1 MYPTRAWLRLSQN
14 SESQPRLV
22 PTLIT
27 VRIVNLALSL
37 SLSSRLYTFFPMSK
51 MFQSYCEGSI
61 DSIIFYPAENY
72 PNGLK
77 CIEIG
82 FNGAA
87 EKSHVKEDQLDDTT
101 MLR

>member
-1 MYPTRAWLRLSQN
+1 
-14 SESQPRLV
+14 
-22 PTLIT
+22 
-27 VRIVNLALSL
+27 
-37 SLSSRLYTFFPMSK
+37 
-51 MFQSYCEGSI
+51 MFQSYCERSI

-101 MLR
+101 ILDWLHKVCRHQGLHALTTDSYRTSDVRTVRTIRVASD